1 MSRPLFTLLM
11 LAASLGS
18 FAQHGQHVPTPSD
31 APPFDPGRSSFP
43 EVKTDLPFSRPLASA
58 QVRPTGKRVEYDLVI
73 DEQTVNIT
81 GKPTR
86 GMTLNG
92 TIPGPTLRF
101 TEGDVAV
108 IRVHNRLNVE
118 TSLHWHGILL
128 PNGQDGVSYLNTPPI
143 KARSTHTF
151 EYPLVQSGTYWFHSH
166 TRYQEQVGVY
176 GSIVIQPQKVT
187 HRVDG
192 EAVLVLSD
200 WTNENPAYILKNLKR
215 RNEWY
220 SIKKGTAQSLDRI
233 LANRALGAY
242 LKQSATRM
250 PPMDLSDVYYERF
263 LINGKDTTRFPEFKP
278 GQTIRL
284 RVINAGAST
293 YFHLNF
299 AGGPMRLIAADGLD
313 VQPVEVDRRLIAIA
327 ETYDF
332 LVTLP
337 ASGAYEVRATAQD
350 GSGYATA
357 WLGSGKPVR
366 AQAIPRPNLFA
377 LTKSMNSMGMGRMAS
392 GKLKLNGPD
401 TTSQGVILA
410 RNARDLEAKGGGM
423 AAMGHGGMDMSMPG
437 MSMPDMNHGKTAPS
451 KPGTKNN
458 REKAAP
464 QRKEKSMA
472 GHEMHDMAG
481 MHTEKKMPPPASDKK
496 GQGHDMTGMN
506 QPTGKSEMPAGHD
519 MAGMQPAKAPESP
532 PAAQHEGHDMAGMNQ
547 QAGKNSGDGM
557 AMPGMDHM
565 NMMGEY
571 NTIDYGILRS
581 PLKTTLPAD
590 RPVREVPLILS
601 GNMYRYIWG
610 FNGRT
615 LSRADNILIR
625 RGEVV
630 RFRFIN
636 QTMMLHPLHLH
647 GHFFRVLNGQ
657 GDYSPLKHT
666 VNVSPME
673 TVVIE
678 FLADEEKDWFFHC
691 HLLYHMLTGM
701 ARVVSYGDAPDSAIA
716 AIQKLHLRDMRDNQ
730 FFYWGYVEAGYP
742 INYFDFNL
750 SNNRNAIVAGGD
762 HDWRTNSFE
771 VDLDYERYLGDWFR
785 VFAGVDAGNEGFL
798 RQVRGGGD
806 PQTPAD
812 GDRKILRPVAGIRY
826 VLPFMID
833 SEVKVDT
840 RGNVRF
846 QLSGQQALF
855 PRLELQFQAQWLVG
869 GYTRAHLDLQYAVT
883 KNLFFYGDYDTRYRT
898 LAGGLGY
905 NF

>member
-1 MSRPLFTLLM
+1 MTRLFLTLIGV
-11 LAASLGS
+11 AVSLGGV
-18 FAQHGQHVPTPSD
+18 AQHGQHTPGPSD
-31 APPFDPGRSSFP
+31 APPFDPKRSSFP
-43 EVKTDLPFSRPLASA
+43 EVKTDLPFSRPLAAA
-58 QVRPTGKRVEYDLVI
+58 QVKPTGKRVEYDLVV

-86 GMTLNG
+86 RGLTLNG

-108 IRVHNRLNVE
+108 IRVHNRLDTE
-118 TSLHWHGILL
+118 TSIHWHGILL
-128 PNGQDGVSYLNTPPI
+128 PNEQDGVSYLNTPPI
-143 KARSTHTF
+143 KAHSTHTF

-176 GSIVIQPQKVT
+176 GSMVIQPQKIT

-200 WTNENPAYILKNLKR
+200 WTNENPAYIMKNLKR

-220 SIKKGTAQSLDRI
+220 SIKKGAAQSLDRI

-263 LINGKDTTRFPEFKP
+263 LINGRDTTRFPEFRA

-284 RVINAGAST
+284 RVINASAST
-293 YFHLNF
+293 YFHVNF
-299 AGGPMRLIAADGLD
+299 AGGPIRLIAADGLD
-313 VQPVEVDRRLIAIA
+313 VQPVDVDRRLIAIA

-332 LVTLP
+332 LITLP
-337 ASGAYEVRATAQD
+337 ASGACEVRATAQD

-366 AQAIPRPNLFA
+366 APAIPRPNLFA
-377 LTKSMNSMGMGRMAS
+377 LTKSMNSMGMGQMTS
-392 GKLKLNGPD
+392 GKLKFNGPD
-401 TTSQGVILA
+401 TTSRGVILA

-423 AAMGHGGMDMSMPG
+423 AAMNHGGMAMPGTSMPA
-437 MSMPDMNHGKTAPS
+437 MNHGKMPPA
-451 KPGTKNN
+451 KPGSK
-458 REKAAP
+458 RDKAAP
-464 QRKEKSMA
+464 TKAGKPMA
-472 GHEMHDMAG
+472 GHDMSG
-481 MHTEKKMPPPASDKK
+481 MDMGKKPTPP
-496 GQGHDMTGMN
+496 
-506 QPTGKSEMPAGHD
+506 PTGKEMPARHD
-519 MAGMQPAKAPESP
+519 MAGMQPAKAPQPP
-532 PAAQHEGHDMAGMNQ
+532 PAAQPAGHDMAGMNQ
-547 QAGKNSGDGM
+547 PSPRKEMPAGHDMAAMNQNTGKASSDGM
-557 AMPGMDHM
+557 AMNGMGGMNM
-565 NMMGEY
+565 NMMDEY

-610 FNGRT
+610 FNGRP
-615 LSRADNILIR
+615 LSRADNIPIR

-647 GHFFRVLNGQ
+647 GHYFRVLNGQ

-691 HLLYHMLTGM
+691 HLLYHMLAGM
-701 ARVVSYGDAPDSAIA
+701 GRVVSYGDKPDSTIA
-716 AIQKLHLRDMRDNQ
+716 AIQKLHMREMRDNQ
-730 FFYWGYVEAGYP
+730 WFYWGYVEAGYP
-742 INYFDFNL
+742 VNYFDFNL
-750 SNNRNAIVAGGD
+750 SNNRSAIVAGGD

-771 VDLDYERYLGDWFR
+771 VDLDYERYLSDWFR

-798 RQVRGGGD
+798 RRVKGSSD

-826 VLPFMID
+826 VLPFLID

-846 QLSGQQALF
+846 QLSGQQALL
-855 PRLELQFQAQWLVG
+855 PRLELQFQAQWLIG

-898 LAGGLGY
+898 LAGGIGY